1 MNRYYSLAIFL
12 ISFSFSYSSLAQNY
26 SEMSKILEKIEI
38 EDHKIRE
45 EIAALQ
51 AIKADTS
58 LINEKFKI
66 ANEINIGHRKYVEE
80 LLTKYGWQPPD
91 SISKDASIAIVL
103 AIQHSG
109 PDFMKF
115 IFPKVEEAKNKGY
128 LPLYNYALIIDRI
141 RVFSD
146 DYQLYGTQAKSING
160 GVSRFFPILEEHKV
174 DKRRK
179 EMGLSPISE
188 YAESLHVDYQKP
200 KRKVNKRLY
209 CFYGNIHDEKNNP
222 LSEVKLYD
230 GRYKYLTQTDKNGFF
245 TIYLKK
251 KNVNQAFIYEKAG
264 YYRWSIVLKD
274 FDYKV
279 HSYDLTMYEISS
291 EKP

>member
-1 MNRYYSLAIFL
+1 MNGYLSSVIFL
-12 ISFSFSYSSLAQNY
+12 VFFSFCNPSLAQNY
-26 SEMSKILEKIEI
+26 SEISKILEKIEI
-38 EDHKIRE
+38 EDQKIRE

-58 LINEKFKI
+58 LINEKFRI
-66 ANEINIGHRKYVEE
+66 AEEINIGHRKYVEE
-80 LLTKYGWQPPD
+80 LLTKYGWPPPD

-128 LPLYNYALIIDRI
+128 LALYNYALIIDRI
-141 RVFSD
+141 RVFSN
-146 DYQLYGTQAKSING
+146 DYQLYGTQSQIDNRG
-160 GVSRFFPILEEHKV
+160 NQMFFPIVEEHKV

-179 EMGLSPISE
+179 EMELPPISE
-188 YAESLHVDYQKP
+188 DAEVLHVDYQKP
-200 KRKVNKRLY
+200 KRKVSKKLY
-209 CFYGNIHDEKNNP
+209 CFYGNIYDEKNIP

-245 TIYLKK
+245 TIYFKK
-251 KNVNQAFIYEKAG
+251 KNVHQAFIYEKEG
-264 YYRWSIVLKD
+264 YFRKSTVLIN

-279 HSYDLTMYEISS
+279 QSLDITMYEL
-291 EKP
+291 